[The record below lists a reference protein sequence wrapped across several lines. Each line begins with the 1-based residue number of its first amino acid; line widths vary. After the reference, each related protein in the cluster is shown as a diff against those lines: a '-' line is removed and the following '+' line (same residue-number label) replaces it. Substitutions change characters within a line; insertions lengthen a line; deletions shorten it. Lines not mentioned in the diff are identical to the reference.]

1 MKTQIRILVALAMIA
16 SAACSKKKEEAVP
29 VPVPSPTAGYSSL
42 DDFEQDVKLVPQTY
56 QLDNATGGI
65 ITGNEGTQLTFTA
78 TSFVHQNGTPVTGSV
93 NIELYEAN
101 KKSEMILG
109 GVYTATATVPLIS
122 GGQFKFVVSQNGE
135 QLKFAPSK
143 TAGINIPTASPDNN
157 MTGYLQNSAS
167 ADFYYISGDSSSSAI
182 YLNGTQYSGFTESMI
197 WVNCDHPF
205 IQSTYK
211 TLTVLPGSDFNR
223 TNSQILLIFKNR
235 NTAVKISGSTTDF
248 VYYYAPQGYDITVV
262 GIGVKNGNL
271 YSAFFP
277 VTISS
282 DQTITMSFAQTTK
295 EQLKTQLT
303 ALD

>member
-16 SAACSKKKEEAVP
+16 SAACSKKKEEVVP

-42 DDFEQDVKLVPQTY
+42 DDFEQDVKLVPQTF

-78 TSFVHQNGTPVTGSV
+78 NSFVHQNGTPVTGSV

-122 GGQFKFVVSQNGE
+122 GGQFKFVVFQNGE

-167 ADFYYISGDSSSSAI
+167 PTFYYLSGGVDSSFAI
-182 YLNGTQYSGFTESMI
+182 YLNGTQYNGFTDSMI
-197 WVNCDHPF
+197 WMNCDHPF
-205 IQSTYK
+205 IQATYK
-211 TLTVLPGSDFNR
+211 TLTVQAGDFNK
-223 TNSQILLIFKNR
+223 TNCQIAVIFKNI
-235 NTAVKISGSTTDF
+235 NTAVRIWGSATDF
-248 VYYYAPQGYDITVV
+248 VYSYAPQGYDITVV

-271 YSAFFP
+271 YSAFYP
-277 VTISS
+277 MTISA

-295 EQLKTQLT
+295 EQLKTQLA